1 MVAFM
6 SIDVLGASAR
16 SVCQHLTH
24 LVTTP
29 TAGSVDPQVFTYPQ
43 RCGFFIVTNSF
54 MNRAEHLG
62 PVFIV
67 IRRSVDIRLHGS
79 LFSLSLRHL
88 TNSPFCPPLTSQVC
102 TAIAID
108 MRTALARFFVE
119 HFCTPKPQ
127 LKPELSPSP
136 GGLRLK
142 ARA

>member
-1 MVAFM
+1 MVAFT

-67 IRRSVDIRLHGS
+67 IRHSVDIRLHGS
-79 LFSLSLRHL
+79 LFSLSFRHL
-88 TNSPFCPPLTSQVC
+88 TNSPFCPPLTLQVC
-102 TAIAID
+102 RA
-108 MRTALARFFVE
+108 E
-119 HFCTPKPQ
+119 PKPWRPKAQ
-127 LKPELSPSP
+127 GSGLKFGKPRLSKAEPKP
-136 GGLRLK
+136 RLSG
-142 ARA
+142 